1 MKGGIHSMKKA
12 ICLTLMLLLAA
23 YPLFACAEHA
33 SFDFPGN
40 VIQMAFSDGKLY
52 VQTKAS
58 YPESV
63 VYLVD
68 SENADTPV
76 QICDGLDSERD
87 VLFAAGGHLYKHQSG
102 ESNITLIRQN
112 DTADAVTSMSLKPSA
127 LSEVNPFLVS
137 LYEDGALVYILSQGE
152 SLHLCR
158 LDVATGEIKSINMN
172 EDLFAVQPYAE
183 GKNLVVL
190 NHGAYEVYEI
200 NWDTLEQ
207 TLLGAL
213 PNGATSIA
221 YSREQD
227 VIYYMAD
234 KALWRYQW
242 DGSSTQVMTDLP
254 HWTDQ
259 RAFMLDATHFV
270 TLSSD
275 LAETLILIDL
285 AE

>member
-1 MKGGIHSMKKA
+1 MKKA
-12 ICLTLMLLLAA
+12 MCLILLLLLTA
-23 YPLFACAEHA
+23 YPLLACAEYA
-33 SFDFPGN
+33 SFDFPDN

-63 VYLVD
+63 VYLID

-76 QICDGLDSERD
+76 QIYDGLDSERD
-87 VLFAAGGHLYKHQSG
+87 MLFVAGGNLYKHQTG
-102 ESNITLIRQN
+102 ETNITLIQQN
-112 DTADAVTSMSLKPSA
+112 DTSDAVSSMSLKPSTV
-127 LSEVNPFLVS
+127 SEVNPFLVS
-137 LYEDGALVYILSQGE
+137 FYEDGALVYILSQGE
-152 SLHLCR
+152 SLYLCR

-172 EDLFAVQPYAE
+172 ENLFAVQPYSE

-207 TLLGAL
+207 TLLGSL

-234 KALWRYQW
+234 KALWYYQW
-242 DGSSTQVMTDLP
+242 DGSSTQAMTDLP
-254 HWTDQ
+254 NWTDQ

-270 TLSSD
+270 TLYSD
-275 LAETLILIDL
+275 LEETLIMIDL